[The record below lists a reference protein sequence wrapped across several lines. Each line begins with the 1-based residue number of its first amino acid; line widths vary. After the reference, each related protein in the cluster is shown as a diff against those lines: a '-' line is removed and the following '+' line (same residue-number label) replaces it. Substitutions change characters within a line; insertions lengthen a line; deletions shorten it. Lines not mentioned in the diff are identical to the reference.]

1 MCLVYFQTRLTLI
14 VQATD
19 EGNPPLATNTTVII
33 DVVENANE
41 LPPRLVGTDADYT
54 VTIDESVAKQTAIV
68 TLRAQSQIDNKN
80 LVFSVI
86 GGANKERFIAV
97 DGTILNDIDTGT
109 LKNSEFLDYETTS
122 SYQIAVRAYVS
133 KCLGSCCLKTDA

>member
-1 MCLVYFQTRLTLI
+1 MTLI

-33 DVVENANE
+33 DVVENDNE
-41 LPPRLVGTDADYT
+41 LPPRWVGTDADYT
-54 VTIDESVAKQTAIV
+54 VTINESVAKQTAIV

-86 GGANKERFIAV
+86 GDANKERFIAV
-97 DGTILNDIDTGT
+97 DGTIQNGIDTGT

-133 KCLGSCCLKTDA
+133 KCLGSCGLQTDA

>member
-1 MCLVYFQTRLTLI
+1 MTLI

-33 DVVENANE
+33 DVVENDNE
-41 LPPRLVGTDADYT
+41 LPPRWVGTDADYT

-86 GGANKERFIAV
+86 GDANKERFIAV
-97 DGTILNDIDTGT
+97 DGTIQNGVDTGT

-133 KCLGSCCLKTDA
+133 KCLGSCGLQKDD

>member
-1 MCLVYFQTRLTLI
+1 M

-33 DVVENANE
+33 DVVENDNE
-41 LPPRLVGTDADYT
+41 LPPRWVGTDADYT
-54 VTIDESVAKQTAIV
+54 VTINESVAKQTAIV

-86 GGANKERFIAV
+86 GDANKERFIAV
-97 DGTILNDIDTGT
+97 DGTIQNGIDTGT

-133 KCLGSCCLKTDA
+133 KCLGSCGLQTDA

>member
-1 MCLVYFQTRLTLI
+1 MTLI

-33 DVVENANE
+33 DVVENDNE
-41 LPPRLVGTDADYT
+41 LPPRWVGTDADYT

-86 GGANKERFIAV
+86 GDANKERFIAV
-97 DGTILNDIDTGT
+97 DGTIQNGIDTGT

-133 KCLGSCCLKTDA
+133 KCLGSCGLQTDA

>member
-1 MCLVYFQTRLTLI
+1 M
-14 VQATD
+14 
-19 EGNPPLATNTTVII
+19 
-33 DVVENANE
+33 
-41 LPPRLVGTDADYT
+41 GTDADYT

-86 GGANKERFIAV
+86 GDANKERFIAV
-97 DGTILNDIDTGT
+97 DGTIQNGIDTGT

-133 KCLGSCCLKTDA
+133 KCLGSSGLQTDA